1 MKQKEKKFPLC
12 SGHVTTDN
20 MLKDLDV
27 ALRASRNYIEAKH
40 DEKISSKTGDGFNLE
55 RQVCYFLFISIIH
68 IYMHVYCTYIILQAY
83 LRKNG

>member
-1 MKQKEKKFPLC
+1 MVELTYIKSMKQKKINFPLC

-55 RQVCYFLFISIIH
+55 RQV
-68 IYMHVYCTYIILQAY
+68 
-83 LRKNG
+83 